1 MRALDKCALATLGGV
16 LGYAAFQWGGV
27 VRTGRYEYL
36 LALGVLAIVL
46 TLGRSPEAW
55 PPLPPRRIKIRVER
69 LFRAP
74 GPQEVRMT
82 LAPISHHV
90 WTLLVGCRK
99 GGASA
104 PPESRPPP
112 SVGPV
117 PRAGHGTQEYPGR
130 PCDGGAEAPP
140 FQPRGQKCGLVLAC
154 TKHRYFGHEKG

>member
-117 PRAGHGTQEYPGR
+117 PRAVPQPPTARGTGHRNNQE
-130 PCDGGAEAPP
+130 
-140 FQPRGQKCGLVLAC
+140 GLVTAGLKPRPSRPLVRNA
-154 TKHRYFGHEKG
+154 G